1 MYLSLF
7 QLQFE
12 MLLYYS
18 PQDHI
23 GIFEHFVDVGG
34 IDDFLQPIEGI
45 LIDGGYFNLRLH
57 EVYQ

>member
-1 MYLSLF
+1 
-7 QLQFE
+7 